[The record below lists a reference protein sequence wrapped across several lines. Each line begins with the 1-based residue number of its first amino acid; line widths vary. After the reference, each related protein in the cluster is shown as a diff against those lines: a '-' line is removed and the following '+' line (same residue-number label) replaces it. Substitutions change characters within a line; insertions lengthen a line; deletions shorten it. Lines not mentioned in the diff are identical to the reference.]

1 MTTELSPSQVTPLL
15 PGEITKPPKIPGS
28 LLWNHFITRL
38 FSYILLAIFSII
50 MILPLLWLLNG
61 SLQPIWQMN
70 ATPVIWLP
78 REWLSVH
85 AGTTNR
91 SLYKYMLAP
100 AGESKLIEVIQVGV
114 RRYTTLVDPTKLTIF
129 ISVPRSELGDP
140 EPNLS
145 GGLQVNERTWK
156 KADGTVDKVVAMA
169 RDINVEGNLLV
180 VPSSQLT
187 GALFQY
193 ALDVVNQA
201 DTSTVTISGVDMDIR
216 VLPDGRK
223 GIAIGPE
230 DELWV
235 MSPPE
240 MAVQGKMIQAKKLGD
255 IDYKTYGQTQ
265 LAIYAIQGEPA
276 DARFI
281 NLSKEA
287 WQPLLPQSV
296 VKKFAFLAK
305 EGQLSEERMVKPFGE
320 INMVTRT
327 YTFASDS
334 PQEVVI
340 LFANSTE
347 SLVMPMPNM
356 DALTAAP
363 FTGLVEPGSIE
374 IGSVTYRV
382 KEDFETQDGSLE
394 PMAFV
399 GDMQEIAVIAPASAL
414 VTAYDV
420 RPAELT
426 RAMTV
431 KLNFN
436 GYIKVLNLKLS
447 GVPFWR
453 FFVNSGFLVVM
464 NTLGF
469 FISCVLVAY
478 GFARIR
484 APGKNLLFVIL
495 LGTMM
500 VPSTILTLPTY
511 LLFRDLN
518 LLGTMA
524 PLWIRSFFGNAFLI
538 FVLRQF
544 FMTIPY
550 ELDEAAYLDGANR
563 FQILTLVILPLSK
576 AALATVGIFTFWWT
590 WNSFLDPLI
599 FTTQQDQYTITLAM
613 NSFNQLYGAGTTGY
627 YDRVLSGAVLALLP
641 MVLLFVFAQRFF
653 IEGIQMQGL
662 KR

>member
-1 MTTELSPSQVTPLL
+1 MTSEAVSSIPQKTPSIRRNRLVLS
-15 PGEITKPPKIPGS
+15 
-28 LLWNHFITRL
+28 L
-38 FSYILLAIFSII
+38 FSYLLLSIFSLI
-50 MILPLLWLLNG
+50 MILPLLFLLNG
-61 SLQPIWQMN
+61 SLQPEWQMN
-70 ATPVIWLP
+70 SSPVIWLP

-91 SLYKYMLAP
+91 SLYKYLLTP
-100 AGESKLIEVIQVGV
+100 AGESKSIEVIQVGV
-114 RRYTTLVDPTKLTIF
+114 RRYTTLVDPTKLTGF

-145 GGLQVNERTWK
+145 GGLKVNERTWK
-156 KADGTVDKVVAMA
+156 KADGTLDKVVAMA
-169 RDINVEGNLLV
+169 RDMNVDGNLLV
-180 VPSSQLT
+180 VPASQLT
-187 GALFQY
+187 RALFQY

-201 DTSTVTISGVDMDIR
+201 GTSTVTISGVEMDTR

-240 MAVQGKMIQAKKLGD
+240 MAAQARMIQANKLGD
-255 IDYKTYGQTQ
+255 IDYKLYGYTQ

-276 DARFI
+276 GARFI
-281 NLSKEA
+281 NLTKES

-296 VKKFAFLAK
+296 VEKYAFLVK
-305 EGQLSEERMVKPFGE
+305 EGQLSEERTVKPFGE

-327 YTFASDS
+327 YTPISGS
-334 PQEVVI
+334 PQELAV
-340 LFANSTE
+340 LFANATE
-347 SLVMPMPNM
+347 SLVMSLQNLKG
-356 DALTAAP
+356 LTAAP
-363 FTGLVEPGSIE
+363 FTGLVEPRSVE

-382 KEDFETQDGSLE
+382 KEDFEIQDGSLV

-399 GDMQEIAVIAPASAL
+399 GDMQDMAVIAPASAL
-414 VTAYDV
+414 TTAYDV
-420 RPAELT
+420 RPGELS
-426 RAMTV
+426 RSMIV

-453 FFVNSGFLVVM
+453 FFVNSGFLVLM
-464 NTLGF
+464 NTLGYF
-469 FISCVLVAY
+469 FSCVLVAY
-478 GFARIR
+478 GFARLR
-484 APGKNLLFVIL
+484 APGKNILFVIL

-524 PLWIRSFFGNAFLI
+524 PLWIRSFFGNALLI

-550 ELDEAAYLDGANR
+550 DLDEAAYLDGANR
-563 FQILTLVILPLSK
+563 FQILTQIILPLSK
-576 AALATVGIFTFWWT
+576 SALATIGIFTFWWT

-613 NSFNQLYGAGTTGY
+613 NSFNQMYGAGTSGY

-641 MVLLFVFAQRFF
+641 MVVLFVFAQRYF

>member
-1 MTTELSPSQVTPLL
+1 MSTETVSPFNQ
-15 PGEITKPPKIPGS
+15 KAGS
-28 LLWNHFITRL
+28 IRQNQFIARL
-38 FSYILLAIFSII
+38 FSYILLGIFSII

-61 SLQPIWQMN
+61 SLQPEWQMN
-70 ATPVIWLP
+70 ASPVIWLP

-91 SLYKYMLAP
+91 SLYKYELKP
-100 AGESKLIEVIQVGV
+100 ANADKPIEVIQIGI
-114 RRYTTLVDPTKLTIF
+114 RSYTTLVDPTK
-129 ISVPRSELGDP
+129 ISALVTAPRTALSSP
-140 EPNLS
+140 IPNLAS
-145 GGLQVNERTWK
+145 GLKVNEREWTK
-156 KADGTVDKVVAMA
+156 SDGTVEKVVAMA
-169 RDINVEGNLLV
+169 RDQNNDGNLLV
-180 VPSSQLT
+180 VPVSQLT
-187 GALFQY
+187 DALFQY
-193 ALDVVNQA
+193 PLDVVNQS
-201 DTSTVTISGVDMDIR
+201 DSGTVTISGVDLDTR

-235 MSPPE
+235 MSPPDI
-240 MAVQGKMIQAKKLGD
+240 AAQGKMIQAKNLGEKD
-255 IDYKTYGQTQ
+255 FKTYGQTQ
-265 LAIYAIQGEPA
+265 LAVYPVKGQPE

-281 NLSKEA
+281 NLAQES
-287 WQPLLPQSV
+287 WQPLLPQAIV
-296 VKKFAFLAK
+296 QKNAFLAK
-305 EGQLSEERMVKPFGE
+305 EELLSADRTVKTFNE
-320 INMVTRT
+320 INMVTRM
-327 YTFASDS
+327 YTPANGS
-334 PQEVVI
+334 PQEVAI
-340 LFANSTE
+340 LFANSIE
-347 SLVMPMPNM
+347 SLVMPLQYL
-356 DALTAAP
+356 DGLTAAP
-363 FTGLVEPGSIE
+363 FTGLVEPGSVE

-382 KEDFETQDGSLE
+382 KEDFETQDGSLAR
-394 PMAFV
+394 MAFV
-399 GDMQEIAVIAPASAL
+399 GDMQDMAIIVSSTSL
-414 VTAYDV
+414 TNAYDA
-420 RPAELT
+420 RPVELN
-426 RAMTV
+426 RAMIV

-453 FFVNSGFLVVM
+453 FFVNSGYLVVM

-469 FISCVLVAY
+469 FLSCVLVAY

-484 APGKNLLFVIL
+484 APGKNILFVIL

-511 LLFRDLN
+511 LLFRDMG
-518 LLGTMA
+518 LLGTMV

-538 FVLRQF
+538 FILRQF

-576 AALATVGIFTFWWT
+576 AALATIGIFTFWWT

-613 NSFNQLYGAGTTGY
+613 NSFNQLYGAGTSGY

-641 MVLLFVFAQRFF
+641 MVLLFVFAQRYF